1 MMAVIFLIAVTLE
14 FWLSLVVDVTLAQ
27 CVLDGTAIEKV
38 RIGDFGGVLAY
49 LISKTVSRTL
59 IAS

>member
-1 MMAVIFLIAVTLE
+1 MLLQLSV
-14 FWLSLVVDVTLAQ
+14 FWM
-27 CVLDGTAIEKV
+27 GRAIEKV
-38 RIGDFGGVLAY
+38 RIGHFGGVLAY